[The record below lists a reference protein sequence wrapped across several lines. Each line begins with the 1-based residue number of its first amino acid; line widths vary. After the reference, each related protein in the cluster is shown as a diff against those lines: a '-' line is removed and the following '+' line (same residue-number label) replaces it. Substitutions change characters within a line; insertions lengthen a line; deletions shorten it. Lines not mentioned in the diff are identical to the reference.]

1 VVAGGWDEK
10 QKLEE
15 KFLAFS
21 KGPRGCAGQ
30 EIVMLMLERSVV
42 GVLEK
47 WDPAAK
53 GSLSGSS
60 FLRCNIRGVGSH
72 FSDIGITRFEFCA
85 CKDFAGLLA

>member
-21 KGPRGCAGQ
+21 KGPRGCTGQ

-60 FLRCNIRGVGSH
+60 FLEMQYTGCGMAFLGHRNN
-72 FSDIGITRFEFCA
+72 
-85 CKDFAGLLA
+85 